1 MTSADFFFK
10 IYLFIVGCAESWLL
24 CGLFSSCGKRA
35 PLVVVH
41 RLAVVSLV
49 AVGSVVV
56 THGLCYSEAC
66 GIFLDQGSNLCLL
79 HWQEDF

>member
-1 MTSADFFFK
+1 M
-10 IYLFIVGCAESWLL
+10 
-24 CGLFSSCGKRA
+24 
-35 PLVVVH
+35 VH

-56 THGLCYSEAC
+56 THGLRYSEAR
-66 GIFLDQGSNLCLL
+66 GIFSDQGSNLCLL